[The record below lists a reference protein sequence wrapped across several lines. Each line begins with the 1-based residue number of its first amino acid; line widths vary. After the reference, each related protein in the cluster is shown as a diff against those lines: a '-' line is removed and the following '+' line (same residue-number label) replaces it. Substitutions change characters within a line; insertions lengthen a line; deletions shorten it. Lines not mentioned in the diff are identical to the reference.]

1 MPKRDLVREEPAE
14 SSVSSL
20 EDERRRRVLAELT
33 RAHGGY
39 LRGLAHRLC
48 RSQLDPD
55 DLVQDV
61 LEKTLRAPVPEG
73 ANARAWLSRVLH
85 NLFIDKLRRSH
96 ARRED
101 LVPEPVDPAPVET
114 GLWWETL
121 TDEAVRAQLAKLP
134 EEQRVTF
141 ELFTFDGKSY
151 DDIAATLGIAKTTVG
166 TRILRARQKLRELL
180 IKERGD
186 G

>member
-1 MPKRDLVREEPAE
+1 M
-14 SSVSSL
+14 
-20 EDERRRRVLAELT
+20 LAELT

-39 LRGLAHRLC
+39 LRGLAQRLC

-61 LEKTLRAPVPEG
+61 LERTLHAPVPDG

-101 LVPEPVDPAPVET
+101 LVPEPVEAAPVEVH
-114 GLWWETL
+114 LWWESL
-121 TDEAVRAQLAKLP
+121 SEEAVRAQLAKLP
-134 EEQRVTF
+134 EDQRVTF
-141 ELFTFDGKSY
+141 EQFTFDGKSY
-151 DDIAATLGIAKTTVG
+151 DEIAASLGIAKTTVG
-166 TRILRARQKLRELL
+166 TRILRVRQKLRELL
-180 IKERGD
+180 TRERGD